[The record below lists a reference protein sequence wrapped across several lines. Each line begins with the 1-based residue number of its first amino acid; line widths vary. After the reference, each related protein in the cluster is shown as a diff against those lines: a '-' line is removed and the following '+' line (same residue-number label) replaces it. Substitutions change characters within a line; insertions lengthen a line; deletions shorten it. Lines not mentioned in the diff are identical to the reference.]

1 MPKKVQKEPK
11 STGKTDPFTFRVKLG
26 DYEIEITGTHENVT
40 DTIEKLPKLIPN
52 IHKAFDSV
60 KPKTV
65 TTFTVKT
72 EPTPLQTKDIKVPQ
86 KYPIIKKAKNSEDA
100 ILSFLE
106 TNWGKWRPRTMEE
119 LKDALTS
126 NDLKYPKTT
135 LTRTMTELVNK
146 GMVRRWSTNAGFVY
160 ILAEEKPLPRGDK
173 KK

>member
-1 MPKKVQKEPK
+1 MPKKVQKKPK
-11 STGKTDPFTFRVKLG
+11 STGTPEPFAFRVKLG
-26 DYEIEITGTHENVT
+26 NYEIEITGTHENVT
-40 DTIEKLPKLIPN
+40 NTIEKLPKLIPN

-72 EPTPLQTKDIKVPQ
+72 DTTPSQTKNKKVPQ
-86 KYPIIKKAKNSEDA
+86 KYPTIKKAKSSEDA

-119 LKDALTS
+119 LKDALPS

-135 LTRTMTELVNK
+135 LTRTMTKLVNK

-160 ILAEEKPLPRGDK
+160 ILAEEKPLPRGGK